1 MISMWEGY
9 KSLKP
14 IDKSNIYLSKLYN
27 MVYLFNGW
35 ESLGPQLI
43 EKGIA
48 MKKYNIY
55 IILENKPF
63 ILVFMQISLNKIY
76 SKKLRKT
83 YEINWLLNNSN

>member
-9 KSLKP
+9 KSLKS
-14 IDKSNIYLSKLYN
+14 IDKSNMNLSKSNN
-27 MVYLFNGW
+27 MTYLFNGW
-35 ESLGPQLI
+35 ESLEPHLI
-43 EKGIA
+43 EKETAI
-48 MKKYNIY
+48 KKCSIY

>member
-9 KSLKP
+9 KSLKF
-14 IDKSNIYLSKLYN
+14 DKFNMNLSKLNN
-27 MVYLFNGW
+27 MAYLLNGW
-35 ESLGPQLI
+35 ELLGPHLI

-76 SKKLRKT
+76 
-83 YEINWLLNNSN
+83 